1 MNEKVH
7 TNNSLKTIGVVQKLT
22 KHYNNYIFASIVD
35 RVTKIFFVIFH
46 APNSA

>member
-7 TNNSLKTIGVVQKLT
+7 TNNSFKTIGVGQKLT
-22 KHYNNYIFASIVD
+22 KCYNNCIFASIVD
-35 RVTKIFFVIFH
+35 RVTKIFFVILR